1 MANIVKKGEGKY
13 LIRVSRGTG
22 KERTFINKTFRGS
35 LADARRHAREIES
48 AVDTEALDDF
58 KTKLI
63 ASLSDPLVAQSLGR
77 VVRDAEKRSGLTLV
91 RNAS

>member
-1 MANIVKKGEGKY
+1 MAHVTKKGEGKY

-63 ASLSDPLVAQSLGR
+63 ASLSDPLVGNALSR
-77 VVRDAEKRSGLTLV
+77 AIERDEPMRLRLV
-91 RNAS
+91 GN